1 MFAIDLTTNN
11 VIVAYNRDDEVY
23 LWSFPW
29 TAVFRDMG
37 NDISISIGESDVST
51 DEKTA
56 VFHDLRDNF
65 PNIYD
70 SEVRAEII
78 AKLLDH
84 IKDFAESYGNIED
97 PRTCIILP
105 YGYSS
110 DLIESITKGFEQSE
124 LKLYNVIN
132 ECVSSIVYFF
142 ETTSHSTLLQANPFG
157 DSFCFIN
164 STMVPITA
172 FLVDYREVDN
182 ERMFIVRD
190 YYVKSDSDENLPF
203 PDISIPRLKTVIFG
217 NSSLVKVSGKVVDI
231 VESTDKCRV
240 MVGGAMIIG
249 LAKFKSG
256 RTYTIEG
263 AMGFGIQVNND
274 KFYEIIP
281 KEVLMNNPQMPI
293 SQSKAFSIKNI
304 SHDINI
310 NLFCGFSDK
319 IAGSVNLGTITLME
333 SWFPQKSGDI
343 VVSIELVSM
352 HRGKFSVT
360 LNQSN
365 IEPIVKQFSVPGWL
379 G

>member
-11 VIVAYNRDDEVY
+11 AVIAYNRDDEVY

-29 TAVFRDMG
+29 TVVFRDTD
-37 NDISISIGESDVST
+37 NDIIVSIGESGISS

-70 SEVRAEII
+70 SEIRVEII
-78 AKLLDH
+78 IQLLEH
-84 IKDFAESYGNIED
+84 IKNFAENYGKIED

-110 DLIESITKGFEQSE
+110 DLIESITNGFEQSD
-124 LKLYNVIN
+124 LKLHSILN
-132 ECVSSIVYFF
+132 ECVASIVYFF
-142 ETTSHSTLLQANPFG
+142 ETIIHFTKLQTNPYG
-157 DSFCFIN
+157 DLFCFIN
-164 STMVPITA
+164 ATMIPITA
-172 FLVDYREVDN
+172 FLVEYSEVNNN
-182 ERMFIVRD
+182 ERTFVVKD
-190 YYVKSDSDENLPF
+190 YYVSSNSDENLPF
-203 PDISIPRLKTVIFG
+203 PDISIPNLKTVIFG
-217 NSSLVKVSGKVVDI
+217 DSSLVRPSGKVVDI
-231 VESTDKCRV
+231 IESKDKCRV

-249 LAKFKSG
+249 LAKFKSN

-263 AMGFGIQVNND
+263 AMGFGIQLNND

-281 KEVLMNNPQMPI
+281 KEVLTKQMPI

-310 NLFCGFSDK
+310 NLLCGFSNR
-319 IAGSVNLGTITLME
+319 IASSVKLGTIPLME
-333 SWFPQKSGDI
+333 SWFPQKNGEI

-360 LNQSN
+360 LSQTNVD
-365 IEPIVKQFSVPGWL
+365 PIVKEFNVPGWL